1 MEPMRTEIE
10 EALAPLVGLALT
22 GAGRSGGM
30 LQVQFGD
37 GQRGPARRNGIGGRG
52 RSGGSGEGDGYAMH
66 VSCTWRLE
74 SADGILTGSGDY
86 FTPADPD
93 ADPDGF
99 DWDATGANWCDV
111 RLKAFV
117 DAIGSEPPVV
127 RSVVVDRTGGV
138 QLRLDGDVTLVLF
151 PDSSHTEH
159 VETEFWRLLEPG
171 DDLLHFVVS
180 SEGADRVTEGGDE

>member
-1 MEPMRTEIE
+1 MKTEIDA
-10 EALAPLVGLALT
+10 ALAPLVGLSLL

-30 LQVQFGD
+30 LQLQFGA
-37 GQRGPARRNGIGGRG
+37 RNAGPARRNGAGGAG
-52 RSGGSGEGDGYAMH
+52 GYALH
-66 VSCTWRLE
+66 VSCSWRLA

-99 DWDATGANWCDV
+99 DWEEPGGTWCDV
-111 RLKAFV
+111 RLNAFMTAV
-117 DAIGSEPPVV
+117 ASEPPRVTAAV
-127 RSVVVDRTGGV
+127 ADSVGGV
-138 QLRLDGDVTLVLF
+138 ALHLAGDLTFVVF

-171 DDLLHFVVS
+171 DDALPLVVS
-180 SEGADRVTEGGDE
+180 SEGVDRVAGDDDD